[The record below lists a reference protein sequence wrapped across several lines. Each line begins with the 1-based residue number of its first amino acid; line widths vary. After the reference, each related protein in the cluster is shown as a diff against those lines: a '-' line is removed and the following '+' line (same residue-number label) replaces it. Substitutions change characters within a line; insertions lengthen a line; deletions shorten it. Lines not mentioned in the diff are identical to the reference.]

1 MVSSKLLCRVDTAT
15 DVEAFAIN
23 FPKPYDKYLL
33 AFWYRDVSYGSDS
46 FGCTTLPNIF
56 HWWILDK
63 TQLTGQTGTAVPHY
77 NLFGNECRAEVLFAN
92 AQFFMRSGLKLLTSG
107 YVYGGN
113 YQKFVALFDLS
124 DPTKPTLIKEL
135 LDVSTPAGGYWNLL
149 RALYH
154 PPTDEI
160 YVLSINGD
168 VRYAKYTDF
177 LNATDFSS
185 LTLVGNLGFSPATG
199 GILPFS
205 SGKLMVNASQYGG
218 TGVWNGLLDVSTKTL
233 TRYTSLDAY
242 QGHVS
247 GRKYLLGLKIS
258 NNTLTGIDVI
268 DKTNMSVLRS
278 LTLNIALASQNPW
291 IDLGDYLAQIVID
304 GKTFRVINLT
314 DGSYFDI
321 ILPYPMFGSNL
332 IAGKIYGF
340 NWVSGI
346 NTTGE
351 LYELTL
357 DAYYYLDYDPTTKKA
372 VLKDQAGSPVPNKT
386 VIISKLFAP
395 SRDSGF
401 EKDVTKTSDASGVID
416 LSDISGVFSITV
428 VG

>member
-1 MVSSKLLCRVDTAT
+1 
-15 DVEAFAIN
+15 
-23 FPKPYDKYLL
+23 L
-33 AFWYRDVSYGSDS
+33 AFWYRDVTYGSDS

-63 TQLTGQTGTAVPHY
+63 TQLTGQTGTSVPHY
-77 NLFGNECRAEVLFAN
+77 NLFGNECRAEVFFGN
-92 AQFFMRSGLKLLTSG
+92 AQFFMRNGLKLLVGG

-113 YQKFVALFDLS
+113 YQKYVALFDLS
-124 DPTKPTLIKEL
+124 DPTKPTLLKEL
-135 LDVSTPAGGYWNLL
+135 LDVSTPAGGYWNSH

-168 VRYAKYTDF
+168 VRYAKYSDF
-177 LNATDFSS
+177 LNARDFSS
-185 LTLVGNLGFSPATG
+185 LSLVGNLGFSNATD

-205 SGKLMVNASQYGG
+205 SGELMVRVSQYGG
-218 TGVWNGLLDVSTKTL
+218 TGVWNGLLDTSTKTL
-233 TRYTSLDAY
+233 TRYTLLDSY
-242 QGHVS
+242 QEFVS
-247 GRKYLLGLKIS
+247 GRKYLLGVKIS
-258 NNTLTGIDVI
+258 DSTLSGIDVI
-268 DKTNMSVLRS
+268 DKTTMSVLKS
-278 LTLNIALASQNPW
+278 LTLNITLIGGSPW
-291 IDLGDYLAQIVID
+291 RDLGDYLARIVID
-304 GKTFRVINLT
+304 GKTFRVINLA

-321 ILPYPMFGSNL
+321 ILPYPMYGSDF

-346 NTTGE
+346 DTTGE

-357 DAYYYLDYDPTTKKA
+357 DSYYYLDYDPTTRKA
-372 VLKDQAGSPVPNKT
+372 VLRDQAGNPVPNKT
-386 VIISKLFAP
+386 VIISKLFTP
-395 SRDSGF
+395 SRVSGF
-401 EKDVTKTSDASGVID
+401 EKDVTKTSDSSGVID